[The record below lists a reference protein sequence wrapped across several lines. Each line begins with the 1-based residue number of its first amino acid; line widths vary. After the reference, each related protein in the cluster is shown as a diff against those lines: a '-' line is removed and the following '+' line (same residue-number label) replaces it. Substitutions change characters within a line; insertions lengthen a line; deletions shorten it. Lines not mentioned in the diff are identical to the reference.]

1 MSQSPASS
9 DSKVDETSIN
19 KSKPGFLIDELLL
32 TSVSG
37 ETSPSEDN
45 SELMN
50 SFTSTTPSSFP
61 FPSALGQM
69 LVQSGLLL
77 TGMEPPMSLLTL
89 SKLQQLQQVL
99 SMPRITVIADEH
111 STGNALLA
119 ASTDDGTCS
128 RRSAESTSHGDS
140 EDDRIDIHSLDHN
153 ENRKK
158 KTRTVFSRHQVG
170 QLEHAFDMKRY
181 LSSGE
186 RSALATKLSLT
197 ETQVKIWFQNRRNK
211 FKRQATEEE
220 SATMHLQ
227 RSSIFG
233 PPTLSSVAAIVNAA
247 AGEALDARIG
257 QGALPRDEPVLPS
270 SIDPMAIPGPAID
283 PATARLFLS
292 QLNAMMQHSKPIA

>member
-1 MSQSPASS
+1 MS
-9 DSKVDETSIN
+9 
-19 KSKPGFLIDELLL
+19 GF
-32 TSVSG
+32 
-37 ETSPSEDN
+37 PP
-45 SELMN
+45 
-50 SFTSTTPSSFP
+50 PSSSSP

-69 LVQSGLLL
+69 LMQSGLLSA
-77 TGMEPPMSLLTL
+77 GVEPSMNLLTL
-89 SKLQQLQQVL
+89 ANLQQLQQVL
-99 SMPRITVIADEH
+99 GMQQRMTDRLAMRTSRRLSDEKACQVERPISQTKIQNFIADEH
-111 STGNALLA
+111 TAGNALFA
-119 ASTDDGTCS
+119 AHADDGICS

-140 EDDRIDIHSLDHN
+140 DDDRIDIHSLDHN

-211 FKRQATEEE
+211 FKRQATVEE

-233 PPTLSSVAAIVNAA
+233 PPTISSVAAIVNAA
-247 AGEALDARIG
+247 AGTAGEPLDARIG
-257 QGALPRDEPVLPS
+257 QDAKGREEPVLPTS
-270 SIDPMAIPGPAID
+270 LDPMAFPSHAID
-283 PATARLFLS
+283 PAAARLFWS
-292 QLNAMMQHSKPIA
+292 QLHAMMQQSKPVA